1 MIAPVHLGYYLIGRD
16 RECQIR
22 PKTRSVSR
30 LHCLVYFGSKPPEP
44 LLNLRADATGEI
56 TSGNSQ
62 LSFHVLDL
70 NSTSGTQLNGQKIPP
85 RQWHRVDD
93 GTELRCGKIA
103 WQVVVPKR
111 DAMADSSVSGIQPD
125 STTPSIEPVRS
136 TEPATSNASRSV
148 PTRSVP
154 TRSDP
159 AEAKPRQVEDD
170 MLSGDAWQE
179 ADVAAFLAAHDDA
192 DRENRYESIRSNA
205 KLHADDDSHVFDD
218 EELLDSEGSFCDELV
233 SSAELSDAPTQIEP
247 PSESADAPTVPGP
260 KLTYQEQSKKDAR
273 EKADAAR
280 KAKAA
285 KKRKADAK
293 RAARVAGDGTNPLIE
308 KIKIVAVVILT
319 VCVFGLAIYQFVR
332 FRSGPPPRIV
342 EGID

>member
-1 MIAPVHLGYYLIGRD
+1 MIAPIHLGYYLIGRD

-56 TSGNSQ
+56 IIGNLQ
-62 LSFHVLDL
+62 PSFHVLDL
-70 NSTSGTQLNGQKIPP
+70 NSTSGTKLNGQKIPP

-111 DAMADSSVSGIQPD
+111 DAMADSSVSGIQSD
-125 STTPSIEPVRS
+125 STASSTEPVRS

-148 PTRSVP
+148 PTRP
-154 TRSDP
+154 DP
-159 AEAKPRQVEDD
+159 IEAKTRQVDD
-170 MLSGDAWQE
+170 AMLSGGAWQE

-205 KLHADDDSHVFDD
+205 KLYADDDSHVFDD
-218 EELLDSEGSFCDELV
+218 EELLDSESSFGDELV
-233 SSAELSDAPTQIEP
+233 SSAEWADAPTQIETS
-247 PSESADAPTVPGP
+247 SESTSDKAVPGP
-260 KLTYQEQSKKDAR
+260 KLTPQEQSKKDAR

-285 KKRKADAK
+285 KKKKADAK
-293 RAARVAGDGTNPLIE
+293 RAARLAGDGTNPLIE